1 MRLILL
7 ANAIALVLAMVPAS
21 SRSQDSTQGV
31 TPAATIDSTMEAD
44 QEDAAPRRKLVKW
57 NEYDGPVTTVRLGLA
72 FGIDAVTH
80 AQDDESKQ
88 QIDMPSDI
96 GVRDFRL
103 ILTGRFK
110 TTRPLSWVLGYMYDG
125 TDEQWRFRKTGLLI
139 GAPELSGRFFV
150 GRDKEGYSSVK
161 VMNGYHIFA
170 MERSTVLDFVAILA
184 DGVRYMGYYQRPRV
198 FLNLGW
204 FTDALGENE
213 KFATYDYQVV
223 ARLGWLP
230 ILSEE
235 NKELLNVAVMVRD
248 GKPDEDA
255 LQLRSRPES
264 NLSPFV
270 VDTGKFRS
278 DHARATGIEAFYRK
292 GPWLFG
298 SEYHWQDVSPLTGGN
313 VHFHGGSAMA
323 VWNITGET
331 RPYNTVG
338 AFFEAVS
345 PNKTVFEG
353 GPGAWEAVLHLS
365 YIDLDSG
372 MFHGGKFWRLTPMVN
387 WHLTDNLN
395 VDFEY
400 GYGELDRFGLD
411 GGTQFF
417 QARVQ
422 FIL

>member
-1 MRLILL
+1 M
-7 ANAIALVLAMVPAS
+7 ANAIVLILAMAPAS
-21 SRSQDSTQGV
+21 ARSQGSTQGA
-31 TPAATIDSTMEAD
+31 TPAASIDSTLDAS
-44 QEDAAPRRKLVKW
+44 QEDAAPRRRLVKW
-57 NEYDGPVTTVRLGLA
+57 NEYDGPVSTVRLGFA
-72 FGIDAVTH
+72 AGVDAVAH
-80 AQDDESKQ
+80 VQDDESKQ
-88 QIDMPSDI
+88 QLDMPSDI
-96 GVRDFRL
+96 GLRDLRL
-103 ILTGRFK
+103 IFSGRFK

-125 TDEQWRFRKTGLLI
+125 AADQWVFRKTGLLI
-139 GAPELSGRFFV
+139 GVPELAGRFFV

-161 VMNGYHIFA
+161 VMNGYYIFA
-170 MERSTVLDFVAILA
+170 MERSTALDFVPILA

-198 FLNLGW
+198 FVNLGW
-204 FTDALGENE
+204 FTDALGEDA
-213 KFATYDYQVV
+213 KFATYDHQVV

-248 GKPDEDA
+248 GNPDEGA
-255 LQLRSRPES
+255 LRLRSRPES
-264 NLSPFV
+264 NFSPYV
-270 VDTGKFRS
+270 VDTGKFPA

-298 SEYHWQDVSPLTGGN
+298 SEYHWQDVSPLTAGN

-338 AFFEAVS
+338 AFFESVS

-353 GPGAWEAVLHLS
+353 GLGAWEAVLHVS

-372 MFHGGKFWRLTPMVN
+372 MFHGGKFWRLTPLVN
-387 WHLTDNLN
+387 WHLTDNLAMN
-395 VDFEY
+395 FEY
-400 GYGELDRFGLD
+400 GYGQLDRFGLK

-417 QARVQ
+417 QTRIQV
-422 FIL
+422 IL